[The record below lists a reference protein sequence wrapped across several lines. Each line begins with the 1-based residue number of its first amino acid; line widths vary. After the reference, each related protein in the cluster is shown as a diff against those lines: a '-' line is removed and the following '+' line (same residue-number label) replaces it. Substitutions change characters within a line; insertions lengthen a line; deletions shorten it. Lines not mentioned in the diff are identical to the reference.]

1 VRDKRERAKARKEIN
16 KLRQLH
22 FSPSLP
28 FPLFSQKRQAFF
40 ANGES
45 MSPRKKRF
53 IQFGISAVLIAI
65 GVVGFLVLTASKPE
79 MKKRKP
85 PAPVPMVRTI
95 KTNSGPQTVYIRGEG
110 TVQPLR
116 EINLV
121 PEVGGKV
128 VRVSPALVNGGV
140 FSKGNT
146 LLQID
151 PVDYELAV
159 TLAKAKVKDAES
171 RLELA
176 EEEALAAV
184 EEWRLLYPDSSS
196 KDSKPPALVAKQPQL
211 AAAQARLEADKADL
225 RKALLKLERTSLKA
239 PFDGRVGEEKVDV
252 GQYVSPGQTLGT
264 LYSTEAAEIAVPLE
278 GGDLFWFDVPAFTST
293 DGSGAPAVVRASLAG
308 RELSW
313 PGKVVRT
320 EGRLDERTRMIHV
333 VVQVDKP
340 YARKPPLVFGLFVT
354 VEIEGREIEKAA
366 IIPRGAL
373 HQGNVVWVLDQESRL
388 RFRTVEVARIQ
399 GDDVVVTKG
408 LEDGETVVTTPLKAV
423 TDGMTV
429 RMVSKPSAAK

>member
-1 VRDKRERAKARKEIN
+1 
-16 KLRQLH
+16 
-22 FSPSLP
+22 
-28 FPLFSQKRQAFF
+28 
-40 ANGES
+40 

-53 IQFGISAVLIAI
+53 VQFGISAVLIVM
-65 GVVGFLVLTASKPE
+65 GVVGFLVLSASKPE

-110 TVQPLR
+110 TVRPLR

-128 VRVSPALVNGGV
+128 VYVSPALVNGGV
-140 FSKGNT
+140 FSKGDT
-146 LLQID
+146 LLQIA

-159 TLAKAKVKDAES
+159 TLAEAKVKDAES

-184 EEWRLLYPDSSS
+184 EEWRLLYPDSSN
-196 KDSKPPALVAKQPQL
+196 KDKEPPALVAKEPQL
-211 AAAQARLEADKADL
+211 AAAQAGLEADKADL
-225 RKALLKLERTSLKA
+225 RKALLNLERTKLKA
-239 PFDGRVGEEKVDV
+239 PFAGRVGEEKVDV
-252 GQYVSPGQTLGT
+252 GQYVSPGQPLGT
-264 LYSTEAAEIAVPLE
+264 LYSTEAAEILVPLE

-293 DGSGAPAVVRASLAG
+293 DGRGAPAMVRASIAG

-333 VVQVDKP
+333 IVRVDKP

-373 HQGNVVWVLDQESRL
+373 HQGNVVWVLDPESRL
-388 RFRTVEVARIQ
+388 RFRKVEVARIQ
-399 GDDVVVTKG
+399 GDEVVVTKG

-423 TDGMTV
+423 TDGMAV
-429 RMVSKPSAAK
+429 RKVSERSGDSNQQSAAK

>member
-1 VRDKRERAKARKEIN
+1 
-16 KLRQLH
+16 
-22 FSPSLP
+22 
-28 FPLFSQKRQAFF
+28 
-40 ANGES
+40 

-53 IQFGISAVLIAI
+53 IQFGISAILIVM
-65 GVVGFLVLTASKPE
+65 GVVGLLVLTASKPE

-85 PAPVPMVRTI
+85 PTPVPMVRTI
-95 KTNSGPQTVYIRGEG
+95 ETNSGPKTVYIRGEG
-110 TVQPLR
+110 TVRPLR
-116 EINLV
+116 EITLV

-128 VRVSPALVNGGV
+128 VGVSPAMVNGGV
-140 FSKGNT
+140 FKEGDT

-159 TLAKAKVKDAES
+159 TLAEAKVKDAES

-184 EEWRLLYPDSSS
+184 EEWRLLYSDSSS
-196 KDSKPPALVAKQPQL
+196 EDTKPPALVAKEPQL
-211 AAAQARLEADKADL
+211 AAAKAGLEADKADL
-225 RKALLKLERTSLKA
+225 QKALLHLERTKLKA
-239 PFDGRVGEEKVDV
+239 PFSGRVGEEKVDV

-264 LYSTEAAEIAVPLE
+264 LYSTEAAEIVVPLE
-278 GGDLFWFDVPAFTST
+278 GGDLFWFDVPAFTSI
-293 DGSGAPAVVRASLAG
+293 DGRGAPAVVRASIAG

-333 VVQVDKP
+333 VVLVDKP

-354 VEIEGREIEKAA
+354 VEIEGRKIEKAA

-388 RFRTVEVARIQ
+388 RFRKVEIARIQ
-399 GDDVVVTKG
+399 GDEVLVTKG
-408 LEDGETVVTTPLKAV
+408 LADGETVIITPLKAV

-429 RMVSKPSAAK
+429 RMVSKPSALSPSTSSGQAVSGQVGTRD

>member
-1 VRDKRERAKARKEIN
+1 MRDDRCEMINGTERLALCAPGE
-16 KLRQLH
+16 
-22 FSPSLP
+22 LP
-28 FPLFSQKRQAFF
+28 
-40 ANGES
+40 N

-53 IQFGISAVLIAI
+53 VQFGISAVLIVM
-65 GVVGFLVLTASKPE
+65 GVVGFLILTASKPE

-95 KTNSGPQTVYIRGEG
+95 QTKSGPQTVSIRGEG
-110 TVQPLR
+110 TVRPLR

-140 FSKGNT
+140 FRKDDT

-176 EEEALAAV
+176 EEEALASV

-196 KDSKPPALVAKQPQL
+196 EDSKPPALVAKEPQL

-225 RKALLKLERTSLKA
+225 RKALLNLERTKLKA
-239 PFDGRVGEEKVDV
+239 PFAGRVGEEKVDV
-252 GQYVSPGQTLGT
+252 GQYVSPGQALGT
-264 LYSTEAAEIAVPLE
+264 LYSTEAAEIVVPLE

-293 DGSGAPAVVRASLAG
+293 DGRGAPAVVRASIAG
-308 RELSW
+308 KELSW

-333 VVQVDKP
+333 VVLVDKP

-373 HQGNVVWVLDQESRL
+373 HQGNVVWVLDPESRL
-388 RFRTVEVARIQ
+388 RFRKVEVARIQ
-399 GDDVVVTKG
+399 GDEVVVTKG
-408 LEDGETVVTTPLKAV
+408 LEDRETVVTTPLKAV
-423 TDGMTV
+423 TDGMAV
-429 RMVSKPSAAK
+429 RKVSERSGDSNQQSAAK

>member
-1 VRDKRERAKARKEIN
+1 
-16 KLRQLH
+16 
-22 FSPSLP
+22 
-28 FPLFSQKRQAFF
+28 
-40 ANGES
+40 

-53 IQFGISAVLIAI
+53 IQFGISALLIAI
-65 GVVGFLVLTASKPE
+65 GVVGLLVLTASKPE

-95 KTNSGPQTVYIRGEG
+95 KANSGTQTVYIKGEG

-128 VRVSPALVNGGV
+128 IHVSPSLVNGGV
-140 FSKGNT
+140 FKKGDT

-184 EEWRLLYPDSSS
+184 EEWRLLYSGDSGE
-196 KDSKPPALVAKQPQL
+196 DSKPPALVAKEPQL
-211 AAAQARLEADKADL
+211 AAAQAALEADKADL
-225 RKALLKLERTSLKA
+225 RKARLNLERTKLKA
-239 PFDGRVGEEKVDV
+239 PFNGRVGEEKVDV
-252 GQYVSPGQTLGT
+252 GQYVSPGQSLGT

-278 GGDLFWFDVPAFTST
+278 GGDLFWFDVPAFTSQ
-293 DGSGAPAVVRASLAG
+293 DGTGAPAVVRASIAG

-340 YARKPPLVFGLFVT
+340 YARKPPLVFGLFVR
-354 VEIEGREIEKAA
+354 VEILGRKIENAA

-373 HQGNVVWVLDQESRL
+373 HQGNIVWVLDPESRL
-388 RFRTVEVARIQ
+388 RFQEVEVARIQ
-399 GDDVVVTKG
+399 GDEVLVTEG
-408 LEDGETVVTTPLKAV
+408 LEDGEYVVTTPLKAV
-423 TDGMTV
+423 TDGMAV
-429 RMVSKPSAAK
+429 RNVAEQSGSNNQQSAVSKQQAGGQVTRD

>member
-1 VRDKRERAKARKEIN
+1 
-16 KLRQLH
+16 
-22 FSPSLP
+22 
-28 FPLFSQKRQAFF
+28 
-40 ANGES
+40 
-45 MSPRKKRF
+45 MSTRKKKL
-53 IQFGISAVLIAI
+53 IQFGISVVLIVM

-95 KTNSGPQTVYIRGEG
+95 KTKSGPQTVYIRGEG
-110 TVQPLR
+110 TVRPLR

-121 PEVGGKV
+121 LEVGGKV
-128 VRVSPALVNGGV
+128 VGVSPALVNGGV
-140 FSKGNT
+140 FKEGDT

-159 TLAKAKVKDAES
+159 TLAGAKVKDAES

-196 KDSKPPALVAKQPQL
+196 EDSKPSALVAKQPQL

-225 RKALLKLERTSLKA
+225 RKALLHLERTELKA
-239 PFDGRVGEEKVDV
+239 PFAGRVGEEKVDV
-252 GQYVSPGQTLGT
+252 GQYVSPGQAVGS
-264 LYSTEAAEIAVPLE
+264 LYSTEAAEIVVPLE

-293 DGSGAPAVVRASLAG
+293 DGRGAPAVVRASLAG

-333 VVQVDKP
+333 VVRVDKP

-354 VEIEGREIEKAA
+354 VEIEGRKVQSVTV
-366 IIPRGAL
+366 IPREAL
-373 HQGNVVWVLDQESRL
+373 HQGNVVWVVDKASRL
-388 RFRTVEVARIQ
+388 RFRKVEVARVQ
-399 GDDVVVTKG
+399 GDEVIVSKG
-408 LEDGETVVTTPLKAV
+408 LEDGETVVTTRLKTV

>member
-1 VRDKRERAKARKEIN
+1 
-16 KLRQLH
+16 
-22 FSPSLP
+22 
-28 FPLFSQKRQAFF
+28 
-40 ANGES
+40 

-53 IQFGISAVLIAI
+53 IQFGISAILIAI

-211 AAAQARLEADKADL
+211 AAAQARLEAEKADL

-293 DGSGAPAVVRASLAG
+293 DGSGASAVVRASLAG

-429 RMVSKPSAAK
+429 RVVGKPSAAE

>member
-1 VRDKRERAKARKEIN
+1 VFLID
-16 KLRQLH
+16 
-22 FSPSLP
+22 
-28 FPLFSQKRQAFF
+28 
-40 ANGES
+40 GEVAA
-45 MSPRKKRF
+45 MSTRKKRL
-53 IQFGISAVLIAI
+53 IQFGISAVLIVM
-65 GVVGFLVLTASKPE
+65 GVAGLLVLTASKPE
-79 MKKRKP
+79 MKKRRP

-95 KTNSGPQTVYIRGEG
+95 KTNSGPQTVYIKGEG
-110 TVQPLR
+110 TVRPLR

-128 VRVSPALVNGGV
+128 VGMSLALVNGGV
-140 FSKGNT
+140 FKEGDT

-159 TLAKAKVKDAES
+159 TLARAKVKEAES

-196 KDSKPPALVAKQPQL
+196 EDSKPSALVAKEPQL

-225 RKALLKLERTSLKA
+225 RKALLHLERTKLKA
-239 PFDGRVGEEKVDV
+239 PFAGRVGEEKVDV
-252 GQYVSPGQTLGT
+252 GQYVSPGQPLGT
-264 LYSTEAAEIAVPLE
+264 LYSTETAEIVVPLE

-293 DGSGAPAVVRASLAG
+293 DGRGAPALIRASIAG

-354 VEIEGREIEKAA
+354 VEIEGRKIEKAA

-388 RFRTVEVARIQ
+388 RFRKVEVARVQ
-399 GDDVVVTKG
+399 GDEVVVSKG

>member
-1 VRDKRERAKARKEIN
+1 
-16 KLRQLH
+16 
-22 FSPSLP
+22 
-28 FPLFSQKRQAFF
+28 
-40 ANGES
+40 

-53 IQFGISAVLIAI
+53 IQFGISVVLIAM

-95 KTNSGPQTVYIRGEG
+95 KTNSGPQTVYIKGEG
-110 TVQPLR
+110 TVRPLR

-121 PEVGGKV
+121 SEVGGKV
-128 VRVSPALVNGGV
+128 VGASPALVNGGV
-140 FSKGNT
+140 FKEGDT

-159 TLAKAKVKDAES
+159 TLARAKVKEAES

-196 KDSKPPALVAKQPQL
+196 EDSKPSALVAKEPQL

-225 RKALLKLERTSLKA
+225 RKALLHLERTKLKA
-239 PFDGRVGEEKVDV
+239 PFAGRVGEENVDV
-252 GQYVSPGQTLGT
+252 GQYVSPGQTLGS
-264 LYSTEAAEIAVPLE
+264 LYSTEVAEIVVPLE

-293 DGSGAPAVVRASLAG
+293 DGRGAPAVVRASLAG

-333 VVQVDKP
+333 VVRVDKP

-354 VEIEGREIEKAA
+354 VEIEGRNLHNCTV
-366 IIPRGAL
+366 IPRGAL

-388 RFRTVEVARIQ
+388 RFRKVEVARVQ
-399 GDDVVVTKG
+399 GDEVVVTKG
-408 LEDGETVVTTPLKAV
+408 LEDGEAVVTTPLKAV

>member
-1 VRDKRERAKARKEIN
+1 
-16 KLRQLH
+16 
-22 FSPSLP
+22 
-28 FPLFSQKRQAFF
+28 
-40 ANGES
+40 
-45 MSPRKKRF
+45 MSPRKKRL
-53 IQFGISAVLIAI
+53 IHFGISAVLIVM
-65 GVVGFLVLTASKPE
+65 GVVGLLVLTASKPE

-95 KTNSGPQTVYIRGEG
+95 EINNGPKTVYIRGEG
-110 TVQPLR
+110 TVRPLR

-128 VRVSPALVNGGV
+128 VGVSPALVNGGV
-140 FSKGNT
+140 FSKGDT
-146 LLQID
+146 LLQIA

-159 TLAKAKVKDAES
+159 TLAEAKVKDAES

-184 EEWRLLYPDSSS
+184 EEWRLLYPDSSNED
-196 KDSKPPALVAKQPQL
+196 KKPPALVAKEPQL
-211 AAAQARLEADKADL
+211 AAAKAGLEADKADL
-225 RKALLKLERTSLKA
+225 RKALLNLERTKLKA
-239 PFDGRVGEEKVDV
+239 PFAGRVGEENVDV
-252 GQYVSPGQTLGT
+252 GQYVSPGQSLGT
-264 LYSTEAAEIAVPLE
+264 LYSTEAAEIVVPLE

-293 DGSGAPAVVRASLAG
+293 DGRGAPAVVRASIAG

-333 VVQVDKP
+333 IVRVDKP

-354 VEIEGREIEKAA
+354 VEIEGRKIENAA

-373 HQGNVVWVLDQESRL
+373 HQGNVIWVLDQESRL
-388 RFRTVEVARIQ
+388 RFRKVEVARIQ
-399 GDDVVVTKG
+399 GDEVLVSKG
-408 LEDGETVVTTPLKAV
+408 LADGETVIITPLKAV

-429 RMVSKPSAAK
+429 RKASERSGGSNQQSAAK

>member
-1 VRDKRERAKARKEIN
+1 
-16 KLRQLH
+16 
-22 FSPSLP
+22 
-28 FPLFSQKRQAFF
+28 
-40 ANGES
+40 

-53 IQFGISAVLIAI
+53 IQFGISVVLIAM

-95 KTNSGPQTVYIRGEG
+95 KTNSGPQTVYIKGEG
-110 TVQPLR
+110 TVRPLR

-121 PEVGGKV
+121 SEVGGKV
-128 VRVSPALVNGGV
+128 VGVSPALVNGGV
-140 FSKGNT
+140 FKEGDT

-159 TLAKAKVKDAES
+159 TLARAKVKEAES

-196 KDSKPPALVAKQPQL
+196 EDSKPSALVAKEPQL

-225 RKALLKLERTSLKA
+225 RKALLHLERTKLKA
-239 PFDGRVGEEKVDV
+239 PFAGRVGEENVDV
-252 GQYVSPGQTLGT
+252 GQYVSPGQTLGS
-264 LYSTEAAEIAVPLE
+264 LYSTEVAEIVVPLE

-293 DGSGAPAVVRASLAG
+293 DGRGAPAVIRASLAG

-333 VVQVDKP
+333 VVRVDKP

-354 VEIEGREIEKAA
+354 VEIEGRNLHNCTV
-366 IIPRGAL
+366 IPRGAL

-388 RFRTVEVARIQ
+388 RFRKVEVARVQ
-399 GDDVVVTKG
+399 GDEVVVTKG
-408 LEDGETVVTTPLKAV
+408 LEDGEAVVTTPLKAV

>member
-1 VRDKRERAKARKEIN
+1 
-16 KLRQLH
+16 
-22 FSPSLP
+22 
-28 FPLFSQKRQAFF
+28 
-40 ANGES
+40 
-45 MSPRKKRF
+45 MSTRKKKF
-53 IQFGISAVLIAI
+53 IQFGISVVLIAM

-95 KTNSGPQTVYIRGEG
+95 KTNSGPQTVYIKGEG
-110 TVQPLR
+110 TVRPLR
-116 EINLV
+116 EIDLV

-128 VRVSPALVNGGV
+128 VGMSFALVNGGV
-140 FSKGNT
+140 FKEGDT

-159 TLAKAKVKDAES
+159 TLARAKVKDAES

-196 KDSKPPALVAKQPQL
+196 EESKPSALVAKQPQL

-225 RKALLKLERTSLKA
+225 RKALLHLERTKLKA
-239 PFDGRVGEEKVDV
+239 PFAGRVGEEKVDV
-252 GQYVSPGQTLGT
+252 GQYVSPGQALGT
-264 LYSTEAAEIAVPLE
+264 LYSTETAEIVVPLE

-293 DGSGAPAVVRASLAG
+293 DGRGAPALIRASIAG

-354 VEIEGREIEKAA
+354 VEIEGHKIEKAA

-388 RFRTVEVARIQ
+388 RFRKVEVARVQ
-399 GDDVVVTKG
+399 GDEVIVTKG
-408 LEDGETVVTTPLKAV
+408 LEDGETVVTTPLKVV

>member
-1 VRDKRERAKARKEIN
+1 
-16 KLRQLH
+16 
-22 FSPSLP
+22 
-28 FPLFSQKRQAFF
+28 
-40 ANGES
+40 
-45 MSPRKKRF
+45 MSTRKKKF
-53 IQFGISAVLIAI
+53 IQFGISVVLIAM

-95 KTNSGPQTVYIRGEG
+95 KTNSGPQTVYIKGEG
-110 TVQPLR
+110 TVRPLR
-116 EINLV
+116 EIDLV

-128 VRVSPALVNGGV
+128 VGMSFALVNGGV
-140 FSKGNT
+140 FKEGDT

-159 TLAKAKVKDAES
+159 TLARAKVKDAES

-196 KDSKPPALVAKQPQL
+196 EDSKPSALVAKQPQL

-225 RKALLKLERTSLKA
+225 RKALLHLERTKLKA
-239 PFDGRVGEEKVDV
+239 PFAGRVGEEKVDV
-252 GQYVSPGQTLGT
+252 GQYVSPGQALGT
-264 LYSTEAAEIAVPLE
+264 LYSTETAEIVVPLE

-293 DGSGAPAVVRASLAG
+293 DGRGAPAVVRASIAG

-333 VVQVDKP
+333 VVRVDKP

-354 VEIEGREIEKAA
+354 VEIEGHKIEKAA

-388 RFRTVEVARIQ
+388 RFRKVEVARVQ
-399 GDDVVVTKG
+399 GDEVIVTKG
-408 LEDGETVVTTPLKAV
+408 LEDGETVVTTPLKVV

>member
-1 VRDKRERAKARKEIN
+1 
-16 KLRQLH
+16 
-22 FSPSLP
+22 
-28 FPLFSQKRQAFF
+28 
-40 ANGES
+40 

-53 IQFGISAVLIAI
+53 VQFGISVVLITL

-95 KTNSGPQTVYIRGEG
+95 QTNSGPKTVYIRGEG
-110 TVQPLR
+110 NVGPLR

-128 VRVSPALVNGGV
+128 VRMSPALVNGGV
-140 FSKGNT
+140 FSRGTT

-184 EEWRLLYPDSSS
+184 EEWRLLYPDSSGED
-196 KDSKPPALVAKQPQL
+196 KKPSALVAKEPQL

-225 RKALLKLERTSLKA
+225 RKALLNLERTRLKA
-239 PFDGRVGEEKVDV
+239 PFDGRVGEENVDI
-252 GQYVSPGQTLGT
+252 GQYVSPGQNLGT
-264 LYSTEAAEIAVPLE
+264 LYSTEAAEIVVPLE

-293 DGSGAPAVVRASLAG
+293 DGRGAPAMVRANIAG
-308 RELSW
+308 RKLSW

-333 VVQVDKP
+333 VVRVDKP

-354 VEIEGREIEKAA
+354 VEIEGRKIENAA

-373 HQGNVVWVLDQESRL
+373 RQGNVVWVVDQGSRL
-388 RFRTVEVARIQ
+388 RFREVEVARIQ
-399 GDDVVVTKG
+399 GEEVLITKG
-408 LEDGETVVTTPLKAV
+408 LEDGENVVTTPLKAV
-423 TDGMTV
+423 TDGLVV
-429 RMVSKPSAAK
+429 RVVGKPSAISSQLSAGSKQRATSSKTTR

>member
-1 VRDKRERAKARKEIN
+1 
-16 KLRQLH
+16 
-22 FSPSLP
+22 
-28 FPLFSQKRQAFF
+28 
-40 ANGES
+40 

-53 IQFGISAVLIAI
+53 IQFGISVVLIAM

-95 KTNSGPQTVYIRGEG
+95 KTNSGPQTVYIKGEG
-110 TVQPLR
+110 TVRPLR

-121 PEVGGKV
+121 SEVGGKV
-128 VRVSPALVNGGV
+128 VGVSPALVNGGV
-140 FSKGNT
+140 FKEGDT

-159 TLAKAKVKDAES
+159 TLARAKVKEAES

-196 KDSKPPALVAKQPQL
+196 EDSKPSALVAKEPQL

-225 RKALLKLERTSLKA
+225 RKALLHLERTKLKA
-239 PFDGRVGEEKVDV
+239 PFAGRVGAENVDV
-252 GQYVSPGQTLGT
+252 GQYVSPGQTLGS
-264 LYSTEAAEIAVPLE
+264 LYSTEAAEIVVPLE

-293 DGSGAPAVVRASLAG
+293 DGRGAPAVIRASLAG

-333 VVQVDKP
+333 VVRVDKP

-354 VEIEGREIEKAA
+354 VEIEGRNLHNCTV
-366 IIPRGAL
+366 IPRGAL

-388 RFRTVEVARIQ
+388 RFRKVEVARVQ
-399 GDDVVVTKG
+399 GDEVIVTKG
-408 LEDGETVVTTPLKAV
+408 LEDGEAVVTTPLKAV

>member
-1 VRDKRERAKARKEIN
+1 
-16 KLRQLH
+16 
-22 FSPSLP
+22 
-28 FPLFSQKRQAFF
+28 
-40 ANGES
+40 

-53 IQFGISAVLIAI
+53 IQFSISVVLIAM

-95 KTNSGPQTVYIRGEG
+95 QTKSGPQTVSIRGEG
-110 TVQPLR
+110 TVRPLR

-128 VRVSPALVNGGV
+128 VGVSPALVNGGV
-140 FSKGNT
+140 FRKDDT

-184 EEWRLLYPDSSS
+184 EEWRLLYEDSSS
-196 KDSKPPALVAKQPQL
+196 EDSKPPALVAKEPQL

-225 RKALLKLERTSLKA
+225 RKALLNLERTKLKA
-239 PFDGRVGEEKVDV
+239 PFAGRVGEEKVDV
-252 GQYVSPGQTLGT
+252 GQYVSPGQALGT
-264 LYSTEAAEIAVPLE
+264 LYSTDAAEIVVPLE

-293 DGSGAPAVVRASLAG
+293 DGRGAPAMVRASIAG

-373 HQGNVVWVLDQESRL
+373 HQGNVVWVIDQESRL
-388 RFRTVEVARIQ
+388 RFREVEVARIQ
-399 GDDVVVTKG
+399 GDEVLVTKG
-408 LEDGETVVTTPLKAV
+408 LDDGETVVITPLKAV
-423 TDGMTV
+423 TNGMTV
-429 RMVSKPSAAK
+429 RKVPERSADSNQRAAGSRKRAQQDEAVTRRDGD